1 MEEKSIEERVKL
13 LELKMHD
20 ARIKISEHEGFIW
33 RSRENKYKDTLF
45 CVFAAAVTVS
55 NLIMLVAQILR

>member
-33 RSRENKYKDTLF
+33 RSRENKYKDMLF
-45 CVFAAAVTVS
+45 
-55 NLIMLVAQILR
+55 